1 MYTNKKLKNKRSSSY
16 KKQLFEFETIPLSK
30 SEIEYPKIWE
40 LHEGSS
46 LKNKVDVIKWNKF
59 GKKVLH
65 DKKINKLNLIQDIDI
80 NEYSIKDVILKR
92 GSTRKFSTK
101 SITKSQLEHILYLAN
116 KPIPFDFVENYSLV
130 DTYIIV
136 NSVKELESGSYFY
149 NKNRYKLLKLEEGNF
164 RKVSK
169 HLCLDQ
175 ELFGNASIICFY
187 MANLDKILNVWGNRG
202 YRAVQLEGGI
212 GIGKMYLAAYAYNL
226 GASGSTFY
234 DDEVT
239 NFFAPHSANKNPI
252 TAIGI
257 GYSSYCSKSGEILSI
272 KLDRTTILKEL
283 KVDI

>member
-1 MYTNKKLKNKRSSSY
+1 MSKKREEAAIILSPLYTNKTSKKKRSSSY
-16 KKQLFEFETIPLSK
+16 KKQLFDFETIPLSK

-46 LKNKVDVIKWNKF
+46 LKDKVDVKKWNKF

-92 GSTRKFSTK
+92 GSARKFSTK
-101 SITKSQLEHILYLAN
+101 SITKTQLEHILYLAN

-149 NKNRYKLLKLEEGNF
+149 NKNSYKLHKLEEGNF

-169 HLCLDQ
+169 YLCLDQ
-175 ELFGNASIICFY
+175 ELFGNASIVCFY
-187 MANLDKILNVWGNRG
+187 MANLDKILNVWGNR
-202 YRAVQLEGGI
+202 
-212 GIGKMYLAAYAYNL
+212 
-226 GASGSTFY
+226 
-234 DDEVT
+234 
-239 NFFAPHSANKNPI
+239 
-252 TAIGI
+252 
-257 GYSSYCSKSGEILSI
+257 
-272 KLDRTTILKEL
+272 
-283 KVDI
+283 